1 MWPEARGPEIGP
13 VVEGR
18 YKEMMNRRMSSR
30 SVSLTSTF
38 LLLAAGGTA
47 ACDRGNRYHDEG
59 FYCAD
64 ANGVIVDEDYCDDN
78 HYHGGG
84 GIYPYYIWHSPSYRS
99 GYGIGSRLPS
109 GGSRFAYNDAASRSR
124 FGLPSTGRIGNGT
137 VKTSVVG
144 KGGSGSKSS
153 GSHSSSSRSGG

>member
-1 MWPEARGPEIGP
+1 MT
-13 VVEGR
+13 
-18 YKEMMNRRMSSR
+18 SR

-38 LLLAAGGTA
+38 LLLAAGGAA
-47 ACDRGNRYHDEG
+47 ACDRGSRYHDEG

-64 ANGVIVDEDYCDDN
+64 EQGRIVDEDFCDDN
-78 HYHGGG
+78 RYRGVSSH
-84 GIYPYYIWHSPSYRS
+84 PYYIYHSPSYGS
-99 GYGIGSRLPS
+99 GLLVGSLLPV
-109 GGSRFAYNDAASRSR
+109 GGSRFAYNDSAARTS

-153 GSHSSSSRSGG
+153 SKSGS

>member
-1 MWPEARGPEIGP
+1 
-13 VVEGR
+13 
-18 YKEMMNRRMSSR
+18 MMNRRMSSR

-47 ACDRGNRYHDEG
+47 ACDNGNKYHDEG

-64 ANGVIVDEDYCDDN
+64 ANGVVVDEDYCDDN
-78 HYHGGG
+78 RSYGGG
-84 GIYPYYIWHSPSYRS
+84 GGGFFIWHSSGYRS
-99 GYGIGSRLPS
+99 GYPVGYRLPS
-109 GGSRFAYNDAASRSR
+109 GGSRFAYNDRAARSS

-144 KGGSGSKSS
+144 KGGSGTSGKSS
-153 GSHSSSSRSGG
+153 GKSGS

>member
-1 MWPEARGPEIGP
+1 MT
-13 VVEGR
+13 
-18 YKEMMNRRMSSR
+18 SR

-64 ANGVIVDEDYCDDN
+64 EQGRIVDEDYCDDN
-78 HYHGGG
+78 RYYGGSH
-84 GIYPYYIWHSPSYRS
+84 PYYIYHSPSYRS
-99 GYGIGSRLPS
+99 GYAVGSMLPA
-109 GGSRFAYNDAASRSR
+109 GGSRFAYNDKTSRSS
-124 FGLPSTGRIGNGT
+124 FGLPSSGRIGNGT

-153 GSHSSSSRSGG
+153 GSHSSSKSGG